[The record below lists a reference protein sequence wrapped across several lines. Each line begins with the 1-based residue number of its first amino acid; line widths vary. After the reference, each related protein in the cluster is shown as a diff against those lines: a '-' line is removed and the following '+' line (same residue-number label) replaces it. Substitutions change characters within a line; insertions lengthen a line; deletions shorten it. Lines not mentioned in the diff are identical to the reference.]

1 MTDSPLKIELRK
13 LARLTT
19 LIGSAKDEAARLG
32 LDAVVV
38 HLARAIR
45 EASTHARRPKG
56 IWNHEEGGGHLWRLC
71 LTCGWEGSS
80 SYPMCPECSEITD
93 IAVLHA
99 ASPDYQAVAV

>member
-1 MTDSPLKIELRK
+1 MGFPSRK
-13 LARLTT
+13 PQRVPCAECGHWLIRL
-19 LIGSAKDEAARLG
+19 S
-32 LDAVVV
+32 
-38 HLARAIR
+38 
-45 EASTHARRPKG
+45 PKG

-71 LTCGWEGSS
+71 LTCGWEGSA